1 MQVTNNPN
9 GHARLRRQ
17 LTRAWESRST
27 RAVMVLLLLSAAT
40 MPQAHAG
47 IFETLGPQLAQPI
60 CEFLD
65 SAMVTIIAGCAFI
78 LAAIGGILM
87 KDKGVIGAILG
98 VAALALFI
106 MAVPSFAMQIGL
118 NPLGC

>member
-47 IFETLGPQLAQPI
+47 IFEMLGPAMAQPI

-65 SAMVTIIAGCAFI
+65 SVMVTIIAGCAFI
-78 LAAIGGILM
+78 LTAIGGILM
-87 KDKGVIGAILG
+87 KDKGVIAGILG

>member
-1 MQVTNNPN
+1 MQVTNAPN
-9 GHARLRRQ
+9 GLTRIRGQ

-27 RAVMVLLLLSAAT
+27 RAVVVLLLLSAAA

-78 LAAIGGILM
+78 LTAIGGILM
-87 KDKGVIGAILG
+87 KDKGVIGGVLG
-98 VAALALFI
+98 IAALALFI
-106 MAVPSFAMQIGL
+106 MTVPSFAMQIGL